1 MIPGQLSL
9 EGEGGLLC
17 IRLAH
22 RSLDTVSILQGRVFQ
37 DIVEDIW
44 EHIPG
49 IDILKQC
56 LSRLVVPAPNMGQ
69 KRCLLHDQWIYQAT
83 EHGCCIIDSYVR
95 SLAKGEGDISIV
107 SNRLG

>member
-37 DIVEDIW
+37 DIVEDI
-44 EHIPG
+44 
-49 IDILKQC
+49 
-56 LSRLVVPAPNMGQ
+56 
-69 KRCLLHDQWIYQAT
+69 
-83 EHGCCIIDSYVR
+83 
-95 SLAKGEGDISIV
+95 
-107 SNRLG
+107 